1 MQSSARHRHRHRHH
15 QQAQHEQT
23 RQRLLHSACSQRCR
37 DQHPRK
43 RVPRLSRSNR
53 RTAVHRRWGR
63 PRVQSPREYSTA
75 LDVEAQL
82 LCSLLWA
89 PAESAKRAVA
99 ALTSADFYRPV
110 NAALF
115 TAISELALAGKPH
128 NSAHVFT
135 TLQQEGRTSGHL
147 GKQLTKALTDISTI
161 GVPSAEL
168 EHKIAAVLTQAY
180 RRGFRE
186 AARSLAQAA
195 EELPEDQLFEHLLG
209 IGRERRAASQRLAAI
224 REGRP

>member
-1 MQSSARHRHRHRHH
+1 MPTGDSK
-15 QQAQHEQT
+15 EPDVT
-23 RQRLLHSACSQRCR
+23 
-37 DQHPRK
+37 
-43 RVPRLSRSNR
+43 LSLA
-53 RTAVHRRWGR
+53 TAEDFDDLTDNEGEID
-63 PRVQSPREYSTA
+63 EYSTA

-82 LCSLLWA
+82 LCSLLWV

-99 ALTSADFYRPV
+99 ALSGADFYRPV

-115 TAISELALAGKPH
+115 TAIEELVTAGKPH

-147 GKQLTKALTDISTI
+147 GKQLTKALTDITTI

-168 EHKIAAVLTQAY
+168 EHNIAAVLTQAY

-195 EELPEDQLFEHLLG
+195 EELPEDQLFEHLLS

-224 REGRP
+224 REGRA

>member
-1 MQSSARHRHRHRHH
+1 MPHGDSKDPDV
-15 QQAQHEQT
+15 T
-23 RQRLLHSACSQRCR
+23 
-37 DQHPRK
+37 
-43 RVPRLSRSNR
+43 LSLA
-53 RTAVHRRWGR
+53 TAPDFDDLTDNEGEIY
-63 PRVQSPREYSTA
+63 EYSAA

-115 TAISELALAGKPH
+115 TAISELVEAGKPH

-147 GKQLTKALTDISTI
+147 GKQLTKALTDITTI

-168 EHKIAAVLTQAY
+168 EHNIAAVLTQAY

-195 EELPEDQLFEHLLG
+195 EEPPKTNCSSTCSASAANAAQPPN
-209 IGRERRAASQRLAAI
+209 ASQPSAKAEHEHSRQAGTANQQARSGETQHL
-224 REGRP
+224 RSPRPRRRRP

>member
-1 MQSSARHRHRHRHH
+1 MPTGDSKDPDVTLSLA
-15 QQAQHEQT
+15 T
-23 RQRLLHSACSQRCR
+23 
-37 DQHPRK
+37 
-43 RVPRLSRSNR
+43 VPGFDDLTDNE
-53 RTAVHRRWGR
+53 AEID
-63 PRVQSPREYSTA
+63 EYSTA

-115 TAISELALAGKPH
+115 TAIEELVTAGKPH

-147 GKQLTKALTDISTI
+147 GKQLTTALTDITTI
-161 GVPSAEL
+161 GVPSAAL
-168 EHKIAAVLTQAY
+168 RWTLPLSRPPACP
-180 RRGFRE
+180 
-186 AARSLAQAA
+186 ARNS
-195 EELPEDQLFEHLLG
+195 G
-209 IGRERRAASQRLAAI
+209 QRL
-224 REGRP
+224 

>member
-1 MQSSARHRHRHRHH
+1 MPTGDSKDPDV
-15 QQAQHEQT
+15 T
-23 RQRLLHSACSQRCR
+23 
-37 DQHPRK
+37 
-43 RVPRLSRSNR
+43 LSLA
-53 RTAVHRRWGR
+53 TAEDFDDLT
-63 PRVQSPREYSTA
+63 SESDEIDEYSTA

-115 TAISELALAGKPH
+115 TAISELVEAGKPH

-147 GKQLTKALTDISTI
+147 GKQLTK
-161 GVPSAEL
+161 GHCQVVWC
-168 EHKIAAVLTQAY
+168 AAVFGHSRPSHGVVSQ
-180 RRGFRE
+180 
-186 AARSLAQAA
+186 AARVCSVT
-195 EELPEDQLFEHLLG
+195 
-209 IGRERRAASQRLAAI
+209 
-224 REGRP
+224 

>member
-1 MQSSARHRHRHRHH
+1 MPTGDSKDPDV
-15 QQAQHEQT
+15 T
-23 RQRLLHSACSQRCR
+23 
-37 DQHPRK
+37 
-43 RVPRLSRSNR
+43 LSLA
-53 RTAVHRRWGR
+53 TAEDFVDLTDNEGEID
-63 PRVQSPREYSTA
+63 EYSTA

-89 PAESAKRAVA
+89 PAESAKRAVT

-115 TAISELALAGKPH
+115 TAIEELVTSGKPH

-147 GKQLTKALTDISTI
+147 GKQLTKALTDITT
-161 GVPSAEL
+161 GVPSADL
-168 EHKIAAVLTQAY
+168 EHNIAAVLTQAY

-195 EELPEDQLFEHLLG
+195 EELPEDQLFEHLLS

-224 REGRP
+224 REGRA